1 MEKIDFDNIGLVDL
15 HLHLDGSLSLDSVKA
30 LMQIQGIIN
39 CYSDDELLSKL
50 QVSDG
55 CRDLNE
61 YLEKFDFPLT
71 LLQTEEALEM
81 AVYDLLEELKMQG
94 LIYAEIRFAPQFHT
108 DRGLS
113 QEQVVAAVIKG
124 MAKSELDANLILCCM
139 RGAGNHAEN
148 VETVCVAEKFLKKG
162 VAAIDLAGAE
172 GIFPTKD
179 FRDIF
184 ELASEKNIPFT
195 IHAGEADDFT
205 SVEAAISFGAVRI
218 GHGVRSVENK
228 KVLAELVDRGIAL
241 ELCPTSNLNTNI
253 YGDISE
259 YPVRELMDAG
269 VIVTINTDNMM
280 VSATDIRRELNLIA
294 CAFGF
299 NKDDIVRFERNAV
312 ECSFASPELKNKLMM
327 KIVLQ

>member
-1 MEKIDFDNIGLVDL
+1 MEKFDNIGLVDL

-30 LMQIQGIIN
+30 LMRIQGITN

-139 RGAGNHAEN
+139 RGADNHAEN
-148 VETVCVAEKFLKKG
+148 VETVRVAEKFLKKG

-172 GIFPTKD
+172 GIFPTKN

-228 KVLAELVDRGIAL
+228 KVLEELVDRGIAL

-280 VSATDIRRELNLIA
+280 VSATDIKRELNLIA